1 VGLQDGVGYCLEG
14 AEELRGA
21 ALHWIRESYRQSFD
35 YAGRS
40 RRKEYWAYFLFAFV
54 TLALVEVIEAK
65 LGLSRAAGP
74 SGVREGGRLGSI
86 VMLVLAIPGLAVAVR
101 RLHDS
106 NRAGWWLALPAAPIL
121 FWILALVGRFNSPA
135 LFKPVMAAIALSPLI
150 VLGMMCLPGTKG
162 PNRFGPDPRDPDLAD
177 IFA

>member
-1 VGLQDGVGYCLEG
+1 M
-14 AEELRGA
+14 
-21 ALHWIRESYRQSFD
+21 HWVRACYRKSFD

-40 RRKEYWAYFLFAFV
+40 RRREYWAYFLFAFV
-54 TLALVEVIEAK
+54 TATLVQMIEAK
-65 LGLSRAAGP
+65 LGWSRAPGG
-74 SGVREGGRLGSI
+74 SEGGSLGSI

-121 FWILALVGRFNSPA
+121 FWMVALIGGFNSPA
-135 LFKPVMAAIALSPLI
+135 LFKPAMVAVAVAPFV
-150 VLGMMCLPGTKG
+150 VLGLMCLPGTRG
-162 PNRFGPDPRDPDLAD
+162 PNRFGPDPREPDLGD